1 MNKTMPGSGGIQRQP
16 LADEDFESE
25 EAFHTFTA
33 EEAQAWRA
41 TQPALSVWWVLV
53 AQLCT
58 ALVLGAAV
66 GGWFGRFS
74 LGVSWVYGAL
84 SVILPAALFA
94 RGLKS
99 PAASINAVA
108 ATLSFAVWQG
118 VKMVLTVLLLVL
130 APRFVEDLSW
140 PALLA
145 GLIVT
150 MKVYWLALVWGKPK
164 PAANPSTHL

>member
-1 MNKTMPGSGGIQRQP
+1 MTTTKSGSGSSQQQP
-16 LADEDFESE
+16 PGFEDSE
-25 EAFHTFTA
+25 HEEVFHTLSA

-41 TQPALSVWWVLV
+41 TQPVLSVWWVLV
-53 AQLCT
+53 AQLAT

-66 GGWFGRFS
+66 GFWFGRVS
-74 LGVSWVYGAL
+74 LLVSWVYGAL

-150 MKVYWLALVWGKPK
+150 MKVYWLALVWDKLKPV
-164 PAANPSTHL
+164 ASPSTHL

>member
-1 MNKTMPGSGGIQRQP
+1 MTETKPTSDSNQHRFDD
-16 LADEDFESE
+16 LAPE
-25 EAFHTFTA
+25 EVFHTFTA

-41 TQPALSVWWVLV
+41 TQVALSVWWVLV
-53 AQLCT
+53 AQVST

-66 GGWFGRFS
+66 GYWFDRSSVF
-74 LGVSWVYGAL
+74 LSWVYGAL
-84 SVILPAALFA
+84 SVVIPAALFA

-108 ATLSFAVWQG
+108 ANLSFAVWQG

-130 APRFVEDLSW
+130 APRLVQDLSW
-140 PALLA
+140 PALLG

-150 MKVYWLALVWGKPK
+150 MKVYWLALVWGKLK
-164 PAANPSTHL
+164 PVANPSTHL

>member
-1 MNKTMPGSGGIQRQP
+1 MTETKPTSGSNQHRFDDLEP
-16 LADEDFESE
+16 E
-25 EAFHTFTA
+25 EVFHSFTA

-41 TQPALSVWWVLV
+41 TQVALSVWWVLV
-53 AQLCT
+53 AQLST

-66 GGWFGRFS
+66 GYWFDRSSVF
-74 LGVSWVYGAL
+74 LSWVYGAL
-84 SVILPAALFA
+84 SVVIPAALFA

-130 APRFVEDLSW
+130 APRLVQDLSW
-140 PALLA
+140 PALLG

-150 MKVYWLALVWGKPK
+150 MKVYWLALVWGKLK
-164 PAANPSTHL
+164 PVANPSTHL

>member
-1 MNKTMPGSGGIQRQP
+1 MTETKLSSGGRKRQSP
-16 LADEDFESE
+16 GLEDSE
-25 EAFHTFTA
+25 QEDVFHTLTA

-53 AQLCT
+53 AQLLT
-58 ALVLGAAV
+58 ACVLGAAV
-66 GGWFGRFS
+66 GLWFGRMSVF
-74 LGVSWVYGAL
+74 VSWGYGAL

-130 APRFVEDLSW
+130 APRVVEDLSW

-150 MKVYWLALVWGKPK
+150 MKVYWLALVWGKLK
-164 PAANPSTHL
+164 PVANPSTHL